1 MFKDRHGEDT
11 SIGRGNLSFTTIN
24 LPGLAIE
31 AALEAQERTG
41 IKFEL
46 GRGSEVNMIATYKKA
61 VKKIFLKKLEEYA
74 LYQNNDKLSYVLASD
89 IAFFIKFKGAV
100 AVSTIDKMLAIDLF
114 NYQVSKENKEKV
126 KILVYEKLE
135 KYFNILPIE
144 IDVRNYDD
152 SEFINAYLK
161 KS

>member
-1 MFKDRHGEDT
+1 
-11 SIGRGNLSFTTIN
+11 
-24 LPGLAIE
+24 
-31 AALEAQERTG
+31 
-41 IKFEL
+41 
-46 GRGSEVNMIATYKKA
+46 
-61 VKKIFLKKLEEYA
+61 
-74 LYQNNDKLSYVLASD
+74 
-89 IAFFIKFKGAV
+89 
-100 AVSTIDKMLAIDLF
+100 MLAIDLF

-135 KYFNILPIE
+135 KYFNILSIE

>member
-1 MFKDRHGEDT
+1 MTF
-11 SIGRGNLSFTTIN
+11 
-24 LPGLAIE
+24 LAY
-31 AALEAQERTG
+31 
-41 IKFEL
+41 
-46 GRGSEVNMIATYKKA
+46 NNNKKA
-61 VKKIFLKKLEEYA
+61 IYNKNKLQEYA
-74 LYQNNDKLSYVLASD
+74 LHQNNDKLSYVLASD